1 MFKLAW
7 KNILRNKRRSI
18 LSASAIFLA
27 VVFVSA
33 MLSLYQ
39 GMIMDMQEN
48 IINHQLGNINIKTKL
63 YVENERI
70 LPLQFYIKNVDE
82 KIEEINSIPGVEFA
96 TAVTKIPA
104 MTFLG
109 DESYN
114 VSIYGVDFQNSR
126 FFDAGILNAGD
137 FPSSENQVLISS
149 KLAQEMNIG
158 VNDSFTFLSKTAI
171 GGSNAL
177 GVTVSGIYSS
187 NDMDMNNLNF
197 YISNDKLSSTLRMV
211 NGATEILVYTD
222 NQLQKSVVE
231 DKLNDS
237 TLYVADWKDD
247 SLIGQMI
254 DLVKVIYGIIQVIFL
269 LFASTIILNTTMM
282 SIIERKR
289 EIATL
294 VALGYDPHWIRK
306 LFLFETALL
315 TFIASVLGAIVGA
328 IFISILNKTGL
339 DMIAMGGGSV
349 SGYSMSSYIYPF
361 LPFENFVYLILI
373 AIAIST
379 LTCFFPTK
387 RVLKIEPAKALH
399 DET

>member
-27 VVFVSA
+27 IIMVSA
-33 MLSLYQ
+33 MLSLYE
-39 GMIMDMQEN
+39 GMIDDMRQN
-48 IINHQLGNINIKTKL
+48 TIDHQLGNINIKTKL
-63 YVENERI
+63 YIENERI
-70 LPLQFYIKNVDE
+70 LPLQFYISNVDE
-82 KIEEINSIPGVEFA
+82 KMGKISQVEGVVSS
-96 TAVTKIPA
+96 TAVTRIPS

-109 DESYN
+109 EESYN
-114 VSIYGVDFQNSR
+114 VITYGVDFDTSR
-126 FFDAGILNAGD
+126 FFNQGILNEGT
-137 FPSSENQVLISS
+137 FPTKDKQVLISS
-149 KLAQEMNIG
+149 KLADEMNIG
-158 VNDSFTFLSKTAI
+158 VKDAFTFLTKTAI

-187 NDMDMNNLNF
+187 NNMDMNNLNF
-197 YISNDKLSSTLRMV
+197 FISNKQLSKTLRMV
-211 NGATEILVYTD
+211 NGATEIFVFTNSTVLPSEIEKVI
-222 NQLQKSVVE
+222 
-231 DKLNDS
+231 NDS
-237 TLYVADWKDD
+237 TLSITDWKDN
-247 SLIGQMI
+247 SLIGQLL
-254 DLVKVIYGIIQVIFL
+254 DLVKVMYGFIEVIFL

-294 VALGYDPHWIRK
+294 VALGYSPHWVRR

-315 TFIASVLGAIVGA
+315 TLLASILGSVVGG

-349 SGYSMSSYIYPF
+349 SGYAMSSYIYPF
-361 LPFENFVYLILI
+361 LPFENYIYLIII
-373 AIAIST
+373 AITIST
-379 LTCFFPTK
+379 LTCYFPTK
-387 RVLKIEPAKALH
+387 KILKIQPAKALH

>member
-27 VVFVSA
+27 IIMVSA
-33 MLSLYQ
+33 MLSLYE
-39 GMIMDMQEN
+39 GMIDDMRQN
-48 IINHQLGNINIKTKL
+48 TIDHQLGNINIKTKL
-63 YVENERI
+63 YIENERI
-70 LPLQFYIKNVDE
+70 LPLQFYISNVDE
-82 KIEEINSIPGVEFA
+82 KMGKISQVEGVVSS
-96 TAVTKIPA
+96 TAVTRIPS

-109 DESYN
+109 EESYN
-114 VSIYGVDFQNSR
+114 VITYGVDFDTSR
-126 FFDAGILNAGD
+126 FFNQGILNDGT
-137 FPSSENQVLISS
+137 FPTKDKQVLISS
-149 KLAQEMNIG
+149 KLADEMNIG
-158 VNDSFTFLSKTAI
+158 VKDAFTFLTKTAI

-187 NDMDMNNLNF
+187 NNMDMNNLNF
-197 YISNDKLSSTLRMV
+197 FISNKQLSKTLRMV
-211 NGATEILVYTD
+211 NGATEIFVFTNSTVLPSEIEKVI
-222 NQLQKSVVE
+222 
-231 DKLNDS
+231 NDS
-237 TLYVADWKDD
+237 TLSITDWKDN
-247 SLIGQMI
+247 SLIGQLL
-254 DLVKVIYGIIQVIFL
+254 DLVKVMYGFIEVIFL

-294 VALGYDPHWIRK
+294 VALGYSPHWVRR

-315 TFIASVLGAIVGA
+315 TLLASILGSVVGG

-349 SGYSMSSYIYPF
+349 SGYAMSSYIYPF
-361 LPFENFVYLILI
+361 LPFENYIYLIII
-373 AIAIST
+373 AITIST
-379 LTCFFPTK
+379 LTCYFPTK
-387 RVLKIEPAKALH
+387 KILKIQPAKALH